1 MLSYDDAQGWGDM
14 IAEVVRER
22 RMPPWHA
29 NPEHGK
35 FANDRSLSSEERN
48 QILTW
53 VDNGCPEGESPSCR
67 PPRPLPRAGS

>member
-1 MLSYDDAQGWGDM
+1 M

-29 NPEHGK
+29 TPEHGK
-35 FANDRSLSSEERN
+35 FANDRSLSSTERD

-53 VDNGCPEGESPSCR
+53 VENGCPEGDKSQL
-67 PPRPLPRAGS
+67 PPAPTFTRAGS